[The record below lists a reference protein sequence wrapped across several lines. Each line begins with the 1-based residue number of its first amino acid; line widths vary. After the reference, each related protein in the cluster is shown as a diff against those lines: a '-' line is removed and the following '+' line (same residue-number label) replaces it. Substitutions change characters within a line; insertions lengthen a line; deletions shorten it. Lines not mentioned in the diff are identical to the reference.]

1 MYRTNNIGQGKKD
14 SANLNN
20 SKHEPAGLESNV
32 SEHRQRLSWL
42 DGENL
47 LVRAAGKIN
56 LTLSVGPLRSD
67 GYHSFESLMATITL
81 YDDLIIRQ
89 GTNSITLA
97 CDDPAIPLGADNLV
111 YRAGSLL
118 AAQSDTDANVD
129 IELIKRLPTQAGL
142 GGGSADA
149 AGTLLGLNELW
160 KLNRSREDLTRLSAM
175 LGSDVGFFLHGP
187 LAICSGRGEVVQ
199 PVDFVWE
206 FWAVVV
212 KPKISLSTALV
223 YRQYQAFEGRE
234 FARAADLAKLLPRSK
249 PSEVYSYLS
258 NDLEPAAFRIS
269 GELGELKKE
278 LQKIVNVPVL
288 LSGSGSAMFALFDA
302 RDDAQAAMHRILS
315 FNRELTCWLV
325 KNNAW

>member
-20 SKHEPAGLESNV
+20 SKHDPVELDANV

-47 LVRAAGKIN
+47 LVRSAGKIN
-56 LTLSVGPLRSD
+56 LTLSVGSLRSD

-111 YRAGSLL
+111 YQAGSLL

-129 IELIKRLPTQAGL
+129 IELIKRIATQAGL

-160 KLNRSREDLTRLSAM
+160 KLNWSREDLTRLAAL

-206 FWAVVV
+206 FWAVVI
-212 KPKISLSTALV
+212 KPKISLSTARV
-223 YRQYQAFEGRE
+223 YREYQAVEGRE
-234 FARAADLAKLLPRSK
+234 FARAADLVKILPRSK
-249 PSEVYSYLS
+249 PSGIYSYLS

-269 GELGELKKE
+269 GELGDLKKE
-278 LQKIVNVPVL
+278 LQKLVNVPVI

-315 FNRELTCWLV
+315 FNRDLTCWLV